1 MYFSFSFSLLSFA
14 LSQPCLVSNPIPND
28 STINLSINKSK
39 KKKKKKKKKDNKTE
53 HIARDPPVLSL
64 L

>member
-1 MYFSFSFSLLSFA
+1 MYFSFSFSLLSFM
-14 LSQPCLVSNPIPND
+14 LNQSCLVSNPIPND

-39 KKKKKKKKKDNKTE
+39 EKEEEEKKRDKTE
-53 HIARDPPVLSL
+53 HIAHDPPVLSL